1 MADKFVRFIIF
12 PIVKSEAMANQY
24 TNLDTIKFLIHQVHN
39 SGAILGKKRFAS
51 YDKTTVDM
59 FLDSVKDFS
68 DKDLFP
74 YIKDM
79 DEKPSVYADGKIT
92 IHPQFKN
99 IFKQAAELGL
109 VAAFFNEED
118 GGLQMPGTLFHAAYY
133 IMEAANNH
141 TSGYLGLTAGSANL
155 IASFGSNELK
165 ATYLEKMLSM
175 EWSGSMCLTEP
186 QAGSS
191 LSDIVSTASPTDNGS
206 YRINGQKIFISSG
219 DQQFVD
225 NIIHLVLARI
235 DGAPAG
241 TRGVSLFVV
250 PKKRITIDG
259 SLTDN
264 HVITAGEFEKL
275 GQRGYCTS
283 HLVFEESEGWLVGE
297 ANRGLSYMF
306 QMMNEAR
313 VATGRMGAG
322 IASAAYYASLEYAH
336 ERPQGRKLT
345 SAGKK
350 DIGSEQTL
358 IINHPDVKR
367 MLLFQKAIVE
377 GSLSLILQA
386 SHYLDQEMITEGEE
400 KERYNA
406 LLELLTP
413 VTKTYPAEKGMESV
427 SQGLQVLG
435 GYGFCMDFILQQY
448 YRDIRII
455 SIYEGTTGIQSLD
468 LLGRKVMLK
477 NGKVLE
483 WLSAEIQAT
492 ISGAMKHE
500 ALTPYAQ
507 QLTTNLGLVQQTIGA
522 LMPHAQKGDFERFLA
537 DATTF
542 MDFFGTIVI
551 GWQWLKMAVSA
562 SDLLAD
568 GSGSQPTEFYQ
579 AKVHTMK
586 FFYKYEMSRTR
597 GLSKVIIDELDLT
610 VDMELSY
617 LD

>member
-1 MADKFVRFIIF
+1 MAG
-12 PIVKSEAMANQY
+12 QY
-24 TNLDTIKFLIHQVHN
+24 TNLATIKFLIHQVHN
-39 SGAILGKKRFAS
+39 SEAILGKGRFEA
-51 YDKTTVDM
+51 YDPAAVDM

-68 DKDLFP
+68 DTDLFP
-74 YIKDM
+74 FIKDM
-79 DEKPSVYADGKIT
+79 DEKPSVYQNGQIT
-92 IHPQFKN
+92 IHPQFER

-109 VAAFFNEED
+109 VAAFFDEAD

-155 IASFGSNELK
+155 IATFGSDELK

-175 EWSGSMCLTEP
+175 EWSGTMCLTEP

-191 LSDIVSTASPTDNGS
+191 LSDIVSTATLQQDDS

-235 DGAPAG
+235 EGAPAG
-241 TRGVSLFVV
+241 TKGVSLFVV
-250 PKKRITIDG
+250 PKKKIAADG
-259 SLTDN
+259 SLEDN
-264 HVITAGEFEKL
+264 HVTTAGEFEKL

-283 HLVFEESEGWLVGE
+283 HLVFEESKGWLVGE
-297 ANRGLSYMF
+297 ANRGLNYMF

-313 VATGRMGAG
+313 IATGRMGAG

-350 DIGSEQTL
+350 NVDTEQTL

-386 SHYLDQEMITEGEE
+386 SHYLDQEILSEGTEH
-400 KERYNA
+400 ERYNA

-413 VTKTYPAEKGMESV
+413 VVKTYPAEKGLESV

-483 WLSAEIQAT
+483 WLGAEMQSTTA
-492 ISGAMKHE
+492 AALKHE
-500 ALTPYAQ
+500 ALKPYAEM
-507 QLTTNLGLVQQTIGA
+507 LTMNLGLVQQTIGA
-522 LMPHAQKGDFERFLA
+522 LMPIAQKGDFERFLA

-551 GWQWLKMAVSA
+551 GWQWLKMATVA
-562 SDLLAD
+562 SDLLAN
-568 GSGSQPTEFYQ
+568 GTGTQPGEFYE

-597 GLSKVIIDELDLT
+597 GLAKVIVDDLDLT
-610 VDMELSY
+610 VDMQLSY

>member
-1 MADKFVRFIIF
+1 
-12 PIVKSEAMANQY
+12 MANQY

-39 SGAILGKKRFAS
+39 SEAILGKQRFAS
-51 YDKTTVDM
+51 YDQTTVDM

-68 DKDLFP
+68 DIDLFP

-79 DEKPSVYADGKIT
+79 DEKPSFYKDGKIT
-92 IHPQFKN
+92 IHPQFEK
-99 IFKQAAELGL
+99 IFVQAAELGL
-109 VAAFFNEED
+109 VAAFFDEAD

-141 TSGYLGLTAGSANL
+141 ASGYLGLTAGSANL
-155 IASFGSNELK
+155 IASFGSDALK
-165 ATYLEKMLSM
+165 STYLGKMLSM

-191 LSDIVSTASPTDNGS
+191 LSDIVTTATPTENGS

-225 NIIHLVLARI
+225 NIIHLVLARME
-235 DGAPAG
+235 DAPAG
-241 TRGVSLFVV
+241 TKGVSLFVV
-250 PKKRITIDG
+250 PKHKITADG
-259 SLTDN
+259 SLEDN
-264 HVITAGEFEKL
+264 HVLTAGEFEKL

-313 VATGRMGAG
+313 IATGRMGAG

-350 DIGSEQTL
+350 NIDSEQTL

-377 GSLSLILQA
+377 GSLSLILQT

-483 WLSAEIQAT
+483 WLGAEMQAT
-492 ISGAMKHE
+492 IAAASKHE
-500 ALTPYAQ
+500 ALAPYGQ
-507 QLTTNLGLVQQTIGA
+507 QLTMNLGLVQQTIGA

-537 DATTF
+537 DATAF

-551 GWQWLKMAVSA
+551 GWQWLKMATSA
-562 SDLLAD
+562 TEAMAD
-568 GSGSQPTEFYQ
+568 NSGTYSREFYE
-579 AKVHTMK
+579 AKIHTMK
-586 FFYKYEMSRTR
+586 FFYKYEMSRTK
-597 GLSKVIIDELDLT
+597 GLSKVVMDNLDLT
-610 VDMELSY
+610 VDMELAY